1 MVAEGGWNAGGG
13 GAAQALPPVTTEAL
27 QEQLG
32 DMSAWLVSSQAR
44 RRSHLKRRGLLPQG
58 AAGILQAAAATP
70 RALGGTRRTCTP
82 ARPFPCP
89 PQTRETSNLK
99 YCPVHVP
106 RERLPPPGAGYTLR
120 SDWVLRGHTAAC
132 VTAVAQ
138 RDCVATSSFDGT
150 CKLWRIPVGWA
161 GWMGWWGWGRVLCG
175 GGHAE
180 PRQLAAPRPL
190 GLLTGRGAPRVQ
202 EDAGDAQAA
211 RVLGPLATYADL
223 AAPQM
228 PGIGLPPINSMALSA
243 DLHLLASG
251 SNDRQVAAR
260 PAALPAAAVPA
271 CCCARA
277 CRRRLC
283 TRGLLTSARTHA
295 LAADQAV
302 GCGVSRNHV
311 PHGRPHGLGVVHD
324 PHGRWAGWGTG
335 QQTGLPAPQAWH
347 PRARRPRPA
356 PAEHT
361 PLAPCPRAALA
372 RADDHSVLCTGGTDS
387 TVRTWDCRAGGQ
399 VAVVDINTA
408 TPERAG
414 DGRVASWVGA
424 WGCGRLGLA
433 HGEGR

>member
-1 MVAEGGWNAGGG
+1 
-13 GAAQALPPVTTEAL
+13 
-27 QEQLG
+27 
-32 DMSAWLVSSQAR
+32 MSAWLVSSQAR

-175 GGHAE
+175 GGHAA

-211 RVLGPLATYADL
+211 RVLDPLATYADL

-335 QQTGLPAPQAWH
+335 QQTGLPAPQAST
-347 PRARRPRPA
+347 RARAARAPRRQSTHPSPPARAPPWLAQMTTACCARAARTARCGRGTAAQAARWRLWTSTPPRPSEQGMGGL
-356 PAEHT
+356 PAGSG
-361 PLAPCPRAALA
+361 PGA
-372 RADDHSVLCTGGTDS
+372 VGG
-387 TVRTWDCRAGGQ
+387 
-399 VAVVDINTA
+399 
-408 TPERAG
+408 
-414 DGRVASWVGA
+414 
-424 WGCGRLGLA
+424 
-433 HGEGR
+433 